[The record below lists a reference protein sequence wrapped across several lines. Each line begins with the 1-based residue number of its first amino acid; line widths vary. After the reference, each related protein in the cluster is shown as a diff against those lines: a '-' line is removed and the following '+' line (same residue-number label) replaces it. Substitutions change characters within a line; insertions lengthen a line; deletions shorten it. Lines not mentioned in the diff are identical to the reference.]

1 MIRLLVVAFLDLRW
15 KSFLLCKGFVGVLG
29 LGVCLLIL
37 LCLWGGNVIFQ
48 RKLCLKVLKFCL
60 SVGVWSA
67 CLVGLQGLGVCLR
80 IMR

>member
-1 MIRLLVVAFLDLRW
+1 MFVDFVV
-15 KSFLLCKGFVGVLG
+15 SLG
-29 LGVCLLIL
+29 R
-37 LCLWGGNVIFQ
+37 NVIFQ
-48 RKLCLKVLKFCL
+48 KKLCLKVLKFCL